1 MERVKYFRKTLLWII
16 LLAILG
22 GYLYIYEIRGGRE
35 REQAAE
41 EATKL
46 FRFTPD
52 DIAELEL
59 KKAGSII
66 YLTRTDKGWQM
77 EKPVRAKADDKSV
90 QSVLQYITETRNDSK
105 YVMDENP
112 SPERLTEFGLSN
124 PYLQVDLAIKGGTSK
139 TIYFGDR
146 GPTQNIAYAMVKG
159 DPRVYRVVADARAE
173 ADRDDYYFRDKTI
186 VRFKTFEVD
195 KVEVNT
201 NGQSM
206 RVELP
211 MQGKWEITSPIKARA
226 DVVKIMELLS
236 KLIEGEINA
245 FIDEEPRDLNLYGLN
260 PPKAEVSLSAGGDNK
275 GVTTLLFGDKDI
287 KKRGVYAK
295 YKDAPNVFLL
305 EEDVWD
311 IVPRDVSHLRDQM
324 VFFFEEEKVEKIQ
337 IKKPGREIVW
347 EKPPQLEW
355 RQKMPADAP
364 IQFSIVKDLLE
375 RLKGLR
381 VKEFV
386 ADSPKKLNSYGLDKP
401 AYTIKIWE
409 QGSKIPQEIFIG
421 NPENNNRLVYALIE
435 GNSVVLLGS
444 EVIETITPL

>member
-1 MERVKYFRKTLLWII
+1 MKYFRKTLLWVI
-16 LLAILG
+16 LLAVLG
-22 GYLYIYEIRGGRE
+22 GYLYIYEIRGGKE

-52 DIAELEL
+52 DVVELEL
-59 KKAGSII
+59 KKAGSLIH
-66 YLTRTDKGWQM
+66 LTRADKGWLM
-77 EKPVRAKADDKSV
+77 EKPVKANADNKAV

-112 SPERLTEFGLSN
+112 SPERLTEFGLAN

-139 TIYFGDR
+139 TVYFGDR
-146 GPTQNIAYAMVKG
+146 GPTQNIAYAIVKG
-159 DPRVYRVVADARAE
+159 DPRVYRVLADARGE

-186 VRFKTFEVD
+186 AHFKTYEVD

-206 RVELP
+206 RAELP
-211 MQGKWEITSPIKARA
+211 MQGKWEITKPIKTRA

-236 KLIEGEINA
+236 KLIEGEVKA

-260 PPKAEVSLSAGGDNK
+260 PPKAELSLSAGGENK
-275 GVTTLLFGDKDI
+275 GGTTLLFGDKDI

-295 YKDAPNVFLL
+295 YKDTPNVFLL

-337 IKKPGREIVW
+337 IKKPGREVVW
-347 EKPPQLEW
+347 EKPAQLEW
-355 RQKMPADAP
+355 RQKIPADAP
-364 IQFSIVKDLLE
+364 VQFSIIKDLLE
-375 RLKGLR
+375 KLKGVN

-386 ADSPKKLNSYGLDKP
+386 ADKPKEIHTFGLDKP

-409 QGSKIPQEIFIG
+409 QGSKIPQELLIG
-421 NPENNNRLVYALIE
+421 NLENNNRLVYALME
-435 GNSVVLLGS
+435 GNSVILLGS
-444 EVIETITPL
+444 EVTELFKAL